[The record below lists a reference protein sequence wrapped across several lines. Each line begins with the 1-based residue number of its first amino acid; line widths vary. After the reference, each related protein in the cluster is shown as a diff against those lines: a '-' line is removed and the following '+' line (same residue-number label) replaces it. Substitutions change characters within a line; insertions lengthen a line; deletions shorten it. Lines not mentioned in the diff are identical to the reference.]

1 VADDSKSIGSPTD
14 ALRWL
19 AKAEDDLAVANI
31 VADAPAGVN
40 WAACF
45 HAQKATEKA
54 LKAVLVAY
62 GIDFPRSHA
71 LERLIA
77 LMPAE
82 PASTFDFEAVAELT
96 PSAIAGRYP
105 EDNPSPDLPTTRR
118 LIHAAKTMLQ
128 RPRPSL
134 PASIRTRPPQND
146 RLGVQLLDERAARP
160 HARPAIARR
169 RKRASEDPRRPTGPH
184 ANMRPV
190 VNPSFLN
197 AHVDKSGPGR
207 PASARAGF
215 ASVRNLLQRS

>member
-1 VADDSKSIGSPTD
+1 MADENESVGSPTE

-31 VADAPAGVN
+31 VVDSPSGVN

-45 HAQKATEKA
+45 HAQQATEKA

-96 PSAIAGRYP
+96 PWAVAGRYP
-105 EDNPSPDLPTTRR
+105 EDIPSPDLATTRR
-118 LIHAAKTMLQ
+118 LIHAAKTVLH
-128 RPRPSL
+128 
-134 PASIRTRPPQND
+134 N
-146 RLGVQLLDERAARP
+146 AATV
-160 HARPAIARR
+160 IAGL
-169 RKRASEDPRRPTGPH
+169 GPH
-184 ANMRPV
+184 TTA
-190 VNPSFLN
+190 
-197 AHVDKSGPGR
+197 AE
-207 PASARAGF
+207 
-215 ASVRNLLQRS
+215 

>member
-1 VADDSKSIGSPTD
+1 MGYSSIAVADDSKSVGSPIE

-31 VADAPAGVN
+31 VVDAPAGVN

-45 HAQKATEKA
+45 HAQQATEKA

-96 PSAIAGRYP
+96 PWAVAGRYP
-105 EDNPSPDLPTTRR
+105 EDIPSPDLPTTRR
-118 LIHAAKTMLQ
+118 LIHAAKTVLQ
-128 RPRPSL
+128 
-134 PASIRTRPPQND
+134 N
-146 RLGVQLLDERAARP
+146 AATVV
-160 HARPAIARR
+160 AGL
-169 RKRASEDPRRPTGPH
+169 GPH
-184 ANMRPV
+184 TTA
-190 VNPSFLN
+190 
-197 AHVDKSGPGR
+197 AE
-207 PASARAGF
+207 
-215 ASVRNLLQRS
+215 